1 MSDHHKRKT
10 LKFRQHTA
18 NEQWNTDVRSL
29 QFVWNPET
37 RELLI
42 AIKNQHDTTT
52 FPLSWRDSSDFAD
65 WLHERVNNQR
75 NTRLFVSFGDGSFAV
90 PQGMM
95 LVYNQGWTYDELKI
109 YFERY
114 LRKYHVAP
122 NAQTGLSAVS
132 NDQIIHIEIV
142 EDYVEDTHEA
152 VFMFDEDGNEIPTIG

>member
-1 MSDHHKRKT
+1 MSDPHKHKT

-29 QFVWNPET
+29 QFVWNPHT

-52 FPLSWRDSSDFAD
+52 FPLSWRDASDFAA
-65 WLHERVNNQR
+65 WLQEQVNNQR
-75 NTRLFVSFGDGSFAV
+75 TVRVSVAFDDGSLAV
-90 PQGMM
+90 HQDEMII
-95 LVYNQGWTYDELKI
+95 YNRGWTDDELKT

-114 LRKYHVAP
+114 LRKYHIVP
-122 NAQTGLSAVS
+122 NAQTGLNAVQD
-132 NDQIIHIEIV
+132 DQAIQIEIV

-152 VFMFDEDGNEIPTIG
+152 VFVFDEDGNEIPTIG